1 MNRTEPREVARRLFT
16 LAAMRVEQLTTV
28 AGDGQVADLTQER
41 ASALGNDLAV
51 TAQEL
56 IALGDAIVLLAE
68 RF

>member
-1 MNRTEPREVARRLFT
+1 MFT

-28 AGDGQVADLTQER
+28 AGDGQAGDLTAER
-41 ASALGNDLAV
+41 ATALGNDLAV
-51 TAQEL
+51 TAREL